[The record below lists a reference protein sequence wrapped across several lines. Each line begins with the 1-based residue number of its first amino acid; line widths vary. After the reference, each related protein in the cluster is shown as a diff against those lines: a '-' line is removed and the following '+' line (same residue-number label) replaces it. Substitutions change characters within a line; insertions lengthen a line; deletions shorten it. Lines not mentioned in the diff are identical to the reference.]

1 MKKMLFLLPAV
12 LALSMQVTQAQQSDP
27 VQLMERSRDLTMS
40 GNIQSTVTLTITEK
54 NGSVRMRKL
63 NMMTKSYD
71 DGTIK
76 RMVKFLDPADVRGTA
91 MLIVDNKDV
100 QDDMWIYLPAL
111 KKTRRIVSTEKGKSF
126 MSSEFSNADMSSGSN
141 ADFKIRHLPESG
153 KSETWVIESVPVS
166 DDKADEYGFSKKITF
181 LEKSSLKTKKIDFY
195 NFDNELFKTIEIV
208 ATQPLEGKEGYV
220 MTDMLAKNYLNG
232 RSSRVKFDQVNTS
245 ASIPDNT
252 FIADNLSR

>member
-1 MKKMLFLLPAV
+1 MKRMLFLFPV
-12 LALSMQVTQAQQSDP
+12 ILALSLQVTLAQQSDP
-27 VQLMERSRDLTMS
+27 VQLMDKSRDLTMS

-54 NGSVRMRKL
+54 NGSVRTRKL
-63 NMMTKSYD
+63 NMITKSYD

-91 MLIVDNKDV
+91 MLIVDSKDA

-153 KSETWVIESVPVS
+153 KTDTWIIESVPVS
-166 DDKADEYGFSKKITF
+166 DDKADEYGFSKKITY
-181 LEKSSLKTKKIDFY
+181 LEKASLKTKKIDFY
-195 NFDNELFKTIEIV
+195 NFDGELFKTIEIV
-208 ATQPLEGKEGYV
+208 ATQALPGKDGYV
-220 MTDMLAKNYLNG
+220 MTDMLARNHLNG
-232 RSSRVKFDQVNTS
+232 RSSRVKFDLVNTT

>member
-1 MKKMLFLLPAV
+1 
-12 LALSMQVTQAQQSDP
+12 
-27 VQLMERSRDLTMS
+27 MS

-54 NGSVRMRKL
+54 NGSVRTRKL
-63 NMMTKSYD
+63 SMITKSYD

-91 MLIVDNKDV
+91 MLIVDNKET

-141 ADFKIRHLPESG
+141 ADFKISHLPESG
-153 KSETWVIESVPVS
+153 KNEVWVIGSLPVS
-166 DDKADEYGFSKKITF
+166 EEKADEYGFSRKVTF
-181 LEKSSLKTKKIDFY
+181 LDKSSLKTKKIDFY
-195 NFDNELFKTIEIV
+195 NFDDELFKTIEIL

-220 MTDMLAKNYLNG
+220 MTDMLASNYSNG

>member
-1 MKKMLFLLPAV
+1 MDK
-12 LALSMQVTQAQQSDP
+12 
-27 VQLMERSRDLTMS
+27 SRDLTMS
-40 GNIQSTVTLTITEK
+40 GTIQSTVNLTITEK
-54 NGSVRMRKL
+54 NGSVRTRKL
-63 NMMTKSYD
+63 NMITKSYD

-91 MLIVDNKDV
+91 MLIIDSKDA

-153 KSETWVIESVPVS
+153 KTDTWIIENVPVS
-166 DDKADEYGFSKKITF
+166 DDKADEYGFSKKVTY

-195 NFDNELFKTIEIV
+195 NFDGELFKTIEIV
-208 ATQPLEGKEGYV
+208 ATQPLTGKEGYV
-220 MTDMLAKNYLNG
+220 MTDMVAKNHLNG
-232 RSSRVKFDQVNTS
+232 RSSRVKFDQVNTT

-252 FIADNLSR
+252 FLADNLAR